1 MIILN
6 SWITRSIGMSYRGHC
21 DMQMCHSGEVTLVIS
36 QLRMKAPNIKT
47 TIVVDRSHDN

>member
-1 MIILN
+1 MIILK

-21 DMQMCHSGEVTLVIS
+21 YMQMCHSGEVTLVIS

-47 TIVVDRSHDN
+47 TIDVDRSRDN